1 MIRVPQ
7 DLIFGPRRTK
17 KQKKKTLINYLR
29 SKSIM
34 DVSVDI
40 ASERDAGFGKAE
52 LVEQCKCPYEYSG
65 LSCEVIMVIRRKV
78 DVYILT
84 QRVAP

>member
-1 MIRVPQ
+1 
-7 DLIFGPRRTK
+7 
-17 KQKKKTLINYLR
+17 
-29 SKSIM
+29 M

-40 ASERDAGFGKAE
+40 ASEGDAGFGKAE
-52 LVEQCKCPYEYSG
+52 LVEQCKCPYEYRG

-78 DVYILT
+78 DVHILT

>member
-1 MIRVPQ
+1 M
-7 DLIFGPRRTK
+7 
-17 KQKKKTLINYLR
+17 
-29 SKSIM
+29 
-34 DVSVDI
+34 DI
-40 ASERDAGFGKAE
+40 ASEHDAGFGKAE

-65 LSCEVIMVIRRKV
+65 LSCEVIILVVRRNV

>member
-1 MIRVPQ
+1 
-7 DLIFGPRRTK
+7 
-17 KQKKKTLINYLR
+17 
-29 SKSIM
+29 M

-40 ASERDAGFGKAE
+40 ASEHDAGFGKAE

-65 LSCEVIMVIRRKV
+65 LSCEVIILVVRRNV